1 MRLLATTLLALAL
14 GGCGL
19 VYTID
24 IQQGNYVTEDL
35 IAKLKPGMTK
45 SEVRQ
50 LLGTPLLIDTF
61 HQNRWDYYFSSV
73 KGGKAEPPSRLSV
86 YFENDKVKIFG
97 GEGRPAALAPVGST
111 KIPQPTVTPEPQS
124 TVLPQPTVK

>member
-1 MRLLATTLLALAL
+1 MRILATTLLALAL
-14 GGCGL
+14 CGCGL

-45 SEVRQ
+45 GEVRQ
-50 LLGTPLLIDTF
+50 LLGTPLLVDTF

-73 KGGKAEPPSRLSV
+73 KAGKPDPASRLSIF
-86 YFENDKVKIFG
+86 FENDKVKSFVG
-97 GEGRPAALAPVGST
+97 GARPAALAPVGAAT
-111 KIPQPTVTPEPQS
+111 APQPTI
-124 TVLPQPTVK
+124 K